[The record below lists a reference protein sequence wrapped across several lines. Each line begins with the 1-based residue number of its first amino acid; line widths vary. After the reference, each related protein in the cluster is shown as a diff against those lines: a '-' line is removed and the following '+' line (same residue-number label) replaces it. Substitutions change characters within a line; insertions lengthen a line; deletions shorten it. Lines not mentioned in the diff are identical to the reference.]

1 MDDSRKK
8 HLDTLDGTLAEVR
21 EQLQYTH
28 EQGEVFE
35 LRALQLL
42 LQVVKTMHGEHDIHA
57 LIGLILDSALSFMEA
72 DRAFLMMFDEQGKLR
87 FKMGRSYAGAYLSE
101 EEFVVSR
108 GVVDEAIAGDQPII
122 LTDAQKDAVFS
133 KRQSIMDL
141 ELRTVMAAP
150 LRYKTRV
157 LGLLYVDSQ
166 RPMMR
171 YSKHHLNVLT
181 SLADQAAVA
190 LANARKFET
199 HQG

>member
-1 MDDSRKK
+1 
-8 HLDTLDGTLAEVR
+8 
-21 EQLQYTH
+21 
-28 EQGEVFE
+28 
-35 LRALQLL
+35 
-42 LQVVKTMHGEHDIHA
+42 
-57 LIGLILDSALSFMEA
+57 MEA

-108 GVVDEAIAGDQPII
+108 GVVDGDRGDQPII